1 MRPVGII
8 ALLPLLAACAGS
20 TPPPAARPASAVPA
34 QEALPSGTV
43 VRPDRTQRDD
53 VTPRQ
58 TGEPR
63 YAPFDIGG
71 GGQAPVIPDQVSPIF
86 RDF

>member
-1 MRPVGII
+1 MRPAGII

-20 TPPPAARPASAVPA
+20 APLPAARPAAAAS
-34 QEALPSGTV
+34 EAPPSGTV

-71 GGQAPVIPDQVSPIF
+71 GGQAPVIPDQASPIF